1 MSRIANADPEDA
13 PTVLLVDNNEMTLM
27 RLREIFRQRD
37 FHVIE
42 CKDGDKAVDEYIRN
56 NPELVI
62 IALDIPTLDGHLAA
76 LEMREHGGDSRI
88 IFSSPRRL
96 TELSTQAMY
105 SAGAVAVVE
114 KPITKSAIDEVWD
127 SVLGPIPDAPGLED
141 IDKLYPDD
149 ELQIDEVELE
159 IQLPPLDL
167 SVLPM
172 SITPM
177 EGIEGIS
184 KSSTGSAKKKGKGK
198 YLILLVILAGIGYI
212 AAAYLKLV
220 PSIV

>member
-13 PTVLLVDNNEMTLM
+13 PSVLLVDNNEMTLM
-27 RLREIFRQRD
+27 RLKEIFRQRD

-42 CKDGDKAVDEYIRN
+42 CNDGDKAVDEYILH

-96 TELSTQAMY
+96 TELSTQAMH

-114 KPITKSAIDEVWD
+114 KPITKSVIDDIWD
-127 SVLGPIPDAPGLED
+127 AVLGPIPEAPGLED
-141 IDKLYPDD
+141 MDKLYPDD
-149 ELQIDEVELE
+149 ELQIEEIETEL
-159 IQLPPLDL
+159 QLLPPP
-167 SVLPM
+167 LPILPALPVEEIVVVYN
-172 SITPM
+172 S
-177 EGIEGIS
+177 S
-184 KSSTGSAKKKGKGK
+184 KPKKKKRK
-198 YLILLVILAGIGYI
+198 YFFLLIVLSGIGFL
-212 AAAYLKLV
+212 ASAYFGLT
-220 PSIV
+220 SI